1 VLPFGD
7 PCDSWMP
14 GHYFHKSQQIEM
26 ISQKLESRNAK
37 VQPVRYPQKGL
48 KMKVFEEAV
57 IMPHRHPS

>member
-26 ISQKLESRNAK
+26 IIVSQKLESRNAK
-37 VQPVRYPQKGL
+37 VQPVSYLQKGL
-48 KMKVFEEAV
+48 KMNVFEEA
-57 IMPHRHPS
+57 